1 MTKSKKQ
8 ILIDAISYD
17 LIASEKMWEGG
28 TSHAM
33 IIGYLQGALKN
44 IRRELES
51 K

>member
-8 ILIDAISYD
+8 ILIDAMSHD
-17 LIASEKMWEGG
+17 LKMSEKMWEGG
-28 TSHAM
+28 TPHAT
-33 IIGYLQGALKN
+33 IVGYLQGALKN

>member
-8 ILIDAISYD
+8 ILIDAISHD
-17 LIASEKMWEGG
+17 LMASEKMWENGIL
-28 TSHAM
+28 HAT
-33 IIGYLQGALKN
+33 IVGYLQGALKN